1 MYKREVESKKKI
13 GIDLDKFFNAINL
26 YNDLSVK
33 NFDTL
38 AWAKDVTDNLGHNIR
53 FDDFSIRYVAPPTGG
68 ANRYNQSK
76 GHIEANLS
84 MSFPPEVEVELGN
97 VSVKALRARLEK
109 HFGGDYK
116 VLITKE
122 LQDLASAATFSDEVG
137 YNVAS
142 VQQRQVSRQR
152 SKADLT
158 ASIMIRKDLK

>member
-1 MYKREVESKKKI
+1 
-13 GIDLDKFFNAINL
+13 
-26 YNDLSVK
+26 
-33 NFDTL
+33 
-38 AWAKDVTDNLGHNIR
+38 
-53 FDDFSIRYVAPPTGG
+53 
-68 ANRYNQSK
+68 
-76 GHIEANLS
+76 